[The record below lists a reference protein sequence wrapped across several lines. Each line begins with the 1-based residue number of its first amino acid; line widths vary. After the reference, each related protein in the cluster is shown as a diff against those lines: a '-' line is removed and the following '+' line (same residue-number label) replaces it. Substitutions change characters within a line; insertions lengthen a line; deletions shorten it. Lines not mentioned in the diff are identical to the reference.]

1 MRRGGE
7 GQKGGERE
15 RGGFIEERHVRGGQ
29 SAGVEREVDGRNGDG
44 RG

>member
-15 RGGFIEERHVRGGQ
+15 RGGFIEEWHVRRGQ
-29 SAGVEREVDGRNGDG
+29 SAGEEREPDGTNGHD